1 MERIDLY
8 IQEVTRRLPEK
19 SRMEIEMELKST
31 ILDMMPDDYTEADV
45 NVALQQ
51 LGNPAKLA
59 NQYHERPNYLIGP
72 KFYDSY
78 ITILK
83 MSATIAV
90 IIGLIV
96 GIIDNVLTRPDDI
109 TLLESVISFISGSVG
124 NILIA
129 LMNVFAWTTL
139 TFAMLDRLV
148 DDASMKQKAWTPEEL
163 KHVKPIEP
171 KRQISKG
178 EIFFSLFWTAFWA
191 TLYFKASEILGIY
204 EKSKADGK
212 LEFVEPL
219 FNQEVLL
226 SFWPVAVA
234 FIAYE
239 IGMALYK
246 WMVGRWTKKIAA
258 LNLIYHIAIVIFGV
272 IFINHDHVFNIE
284 FIQYMGDLFNVKDG
298 NLQSVWN
305 KVVYG
310 VVLIVIVTSGWDSLD
325 GFRKARK

>member
-1 MERIDLY
+1 MERLDIY

-31 ILDMMPDDYTEADV
+31 ILDMMPDNYTESDV
-45 NVALQQ
+45 DAALTQ
-51 LGNPAKLA
+51 LGSPAKLA

-72 KFYDSY
+72 NFYDSY

-96 GIIDNVLTRPDDI
+96 AVIDHVITRPDDI
-109 TLLESVISFISGSVG
+109 TLLEAGISFISNFVG
-124 NILIA
+124 TIIMA
-129 LMNVFAWTTL
+129 LMNVFAWTTV

-148 DDASMKQKAWTPEEL
+148 DDASMKKKKWVPEDL
-163 KHVKPIEP
+163 KHIKPIEP
-171 KRQISKG
+171 KKQISKG
-178 EIFFSLFWTAFWA
+178 EIFFSLFWTAVWA
-191 TLYFKASEILGIY
+191 TLYFKASDILGIY
-204 EKSKADGK
+204 EKSKDDGK

-226 SFWPVAVA
+226 SFWPIVVA
-234 FIAYE
+234 FIAFE

-246 WMVGRWTKKIAA
+246 WMVGRWTKKIAV
-258 LNLIYHIAIVIFGV
+258 LNLIYHIVFVIFGLF
-272 IFINHDHVFNIE
+272 FINQDHVFNVE
-284 FIQYMGDLFNVKDG
+284 FIQYMGDLFDVEKE

-310 VVLIVIVTSGWDSLD
+310 AVLITIITAVLDSFE